1 MLRVIALSLL
11 VGWCW
16 WWGLCVEGVKRSRRS
31 RSLLA
36 GATSRVWAS
45 HPFGPYG
52 PFGLMYKRSQ
62 WSKNYLFLLSIV
74 QGPLRPQAHY
84 ENFRNP
90 GTSIVQEF
98 ESSYSD
104 AAMMMVLAT
113 LGLVVWAMKL
123 FPYPYLTIPSVGSPN
138 CFGYTVLRQVTHNN
152 TSYPEG
158 NREFEV
164 LSRVTC

>member
-1 MLRVIALSLL
+1 M
-11 VGWCW
+11 
-16 WWGLCVEGVKRSRRS
+16 GVVCGGR
-31 RSLLA
+31 LLA
-36 GATSRVWAS
+36 GMTSRVWAS
-45 HPFGPYG
+45 HLFGPYG

-74 QGPLRPQAHY
+74 QGPLKPQAHY

-123 FPYPYLTIPSVGSPN
+123 FPYPYLTVPSVGSPN

-164 LSRVTC
+164 LSRVTCWQ